1 MRPIKY
7 LAVLLI
13 ILSLVLGAGCELLSS
28 IDIGLPTTPS
38 STTPNPTPST
48 PTTTPTPTV
57 TTTIA
62 PTWTPPAPDS
72 SQPLLPDFVSVVA
85 KVKPSVVAI
94 NTEIVTYDIFGRP
107 VTQEAAGSGWV
118 IDEAGYVVTNNHVV
132 EGAQSITVTLDDS
145 RTFTASVVGTDSI
158 ADMAVLRIEA
168 QNLIKATIGDS
179 SQLEAGE
186 WVLALGNSLN
196 LGVTPSE
203 GIVRSLNVSLPVS
216 AGQTLNGLIGTS
228 APINPGNSGGPLVN
242 LQGEVVGITTV
253 KISMVGVEGM
263 GWAISIETAKP
274 IIESLIQKGYVIR
287 PYLGVVLSDVNPFLV
302 LTEGLSVDKGA
313 FITEVAQNSPA
324 EAAGLKAGDIIVSF
338 GSTEITS
345 AQELIQT
352 IYASEIGQQ
361 IEIIFWRGN
370 TKNTTLA
377 TPIERPP
384 S

>member
-1 MRPIKY
+1 MRLIKY

-13 ILSLVLGAGCELLSS
+13 ILSFVLGAGCNLLPS

-38 STTPNPTPST
+38 PTTSIPTSLP
-48 PTTTPTPTV
+48 PVTTTPPVTTPTN
-57 TTTIA
+57 
-62 PTWTPPAPDS
+62 PTWTPPTTESPR
-72 SQPLLPDFVSVVA
+72 PLLPDFTSVVA

-94 NTEIVTYDIFGRP
+94 NTEVVTRDIFGRP
-107 VTQEAAGSGWV
+107 VTQEAAGSGWI

-132 EGAQSITVTLDDS
+132 EGAQSITVTLDDD
-145 RTFTASVVGTDSI
+145 RTFTANIVGTDSI
-158 ADMAVLRIEA
+158 ADIAVIRIEA
-168 QNLIKATIGDS
+168 QNLVRAAVGDPS
-179 SQLEAGE
+179 KLEIGE
-186 WVLALGNSLN
+186 WVLAVGNSLN

-242 LQGEVVGITTV
+242 LRGEVVGITTV

-274 IIESLIQKGYVIR
+274 IIESLIQKGYVVR
-287 PYLGVVLSDVNPFLV
+287 PYLGVVLADVTQFLV

-313 FITEVAQNSPA
+313 FITEVAKNSPA
-324 EAAGLKAGDIIVSF
+324 DAAGLKAGDIIVSI
-338 GSTEITS
+338 GSTEITN
-345 AQELIQT
+345 AQELVQA
-352 IYASEIGQQ
+352 IYASEIGKQ

-370 TKNTTLA
+370 TKSTTFA
-377 TPIERPP
+377 TPIE
-384 S
+384 